1 MKMKNVTFISA
12 GAGSGKTYSLTE
24 KIVELVKNGECK
36 ADEIILT
43 TFTKV
48 ASAELKEKVRAALYK
63 HHLYS
68 EADKLDNAA
77 IGTIHSISYQM
88 VSRYWFLLG
97 ISADVRMI
105 ADEDREFYKSQSL
118 SNLPSDKDLE
128 LFRKVRKTFNIKK
141 VDEYYISHSDIN
153 FWQKDLSEIIDKIND
168 FQLDEE
174 SLKQSKQDSLQL
186 LDNVLG
192 ESSDLSSDYN
202 KESIIEKAKT
212 IIDTYLSQLNGKENK
227 KYLSYIEALKN
238 ISDKEHSDI
247 VDFKNLSKI
256 LTNSPSKKLLEA
268 TGNEISFF
276 NGLLDKILSRSDL
289 RELIKN
295 YIDTVFSLSSKW
307 ITQYE
312 EFKNQR
318 RLLDFNDVQKYFLE
332 LLKKPNVVDEIRS
345 RYKIALVDEFQDC
358 SPLQVSLFVELSKL
372 MDKSYWVG
380 DIKQAIYNFRG
391 TDTSVVKN
399 IIEEVAQENE
409 GNRLEK
415 LRYCWRSAKNIVDL
429 SNSVFVPVFDKLDES
444 LVKLDLPDERNGNPE
459 PLNRGLKHW
468 HFKIESKEL
477 KYEALA
483 KEILNLKERERFSF
497 KDIAILCRKN
507 FEVFELGAAFER
519 LGIPY
524 KLLSDGNVIGDNP
537 ILSFLKSMVAVAAY
551 PGNNLSKSLIAYY
564 TQPGFTAAHIIS
576 DRLRYLNSSEESDW
590 LDEVEIIKKI
600 KSLGKKIGNQSVS
613 SAIETLVLEL
623 NIGDIIKSINPDI
636 DDYNICQTFIKA
648 AATYEEQ
655 CLNLNLGCSLL
666 GFVDFLSSHGIQ
678 LDGKEDGVTI
688 STYHKSKGLE
698 WNSVVLCSLHEELI
712 KMDYVFFGVK
722 ILRNENGA
730 QISLMPSFLWQFVTD
745 TIKDRIQNHDVW
757 KQLKDDTIEEAKR
770 LLYVG
775 ITRPRELLITTT
787 VASSR
792 KTYGTNWL
800 DEITGIF
807 MNAIDRNEEFI
818 EWLGNRFEYSNIKYN
833 QTEEERQNSKEIV
846 ILKGA
851 TNILSYKPQMVKPS
865 QAAPSPYLEGVEKVG
880 EFSKDRLIVKGPKDN
895 DAILGNC
902 IHHLMCVYSDDP
914 SFKDDINKISFQYG
928 VILTPEEFM
937 THVQSFF
944 KWMEKEYG
952 KPFSIK
958 REIPFCYFNS
968 DGQKIS
974 GEIDM
979 LYHTE
984 EGDVLVDYKTFSGK
998 KDEIKDMK
1006 SKFYAGKYSGQIEI
1020 YKEAIEKAGRK
1031 VRDTLICYF
1040 NLGIII
1046 RIKFNK

>member
-1 MKMKNVTFISA
+1 MKNVTFISA

-24 KIVELVKNGECK
+24 KIVELVKNGECN

-48 ASAELKEKVRAALYK
+48 AAAELKEKVRAALYK

-68 EADKLDNAA
+68 DAEKLDNAA

-105 ADEDREFYKSQSL
+105 ADEDRDFYKSQSL
-118 SNLPSDKDLE
+118 SNLPSDENLE
-128 LFRKVRKTFNIKK
+128 LFRKVRKTFNITR
-141 VDEYYISHSDIN
+141 VDEYHISHPDIN
-153 FWQKDLSEIIDKIND
+153 FWQRNLSEIIDKIID
-168 FQLDEE
+168 FQLDVE
-174 SLKQSKQDSLQL
+174 SLKQSEQESLKV
-186 LDNVLG
+186 LDNILG
-192 ESSDLSSDYN
+192 KETNFNTDYD
-202 KESIIEKAKT
+202 KESIIKNAQT
-212 IIDTYLSQLNGKENK
+212 IIDTYLSQLKGKENK
-227 KYLSYIEALKN
+227 KYLSYIEALNKFREKR
-238 ISDKEHSDI
+238 DPGLEDI
-247 VDFKNLSKI
+247 KALSKI
-256 LTNSPSKKLLEA
+256 LTNSPTKSLLEA
-268 TGNEISFF
+268 AGDEISFF
-276 NGLLDKILSRSDL
+276 EGLLDRILSRSDL

-307 ITQYE
+307 IEQYE

-332 LLKKPNVVDEIRS
+332 LLKKPNVVEEIRS

-358 SPLQVSLFVELSKL
+358 SPLQVSLFVQLSTL
-372 MDKSYWVG
+372 MNKSYWVG

-391 TDTSVVKN
+391 TDTSVVKD
-399 IIEEVAQENE
+399 IIDEVAKENE
-409 GNRLEK
+409 GNRLER
-415 LRYCWRSAKNIVDL
+415 LPYCWRSAKNIVNL
-429 SNSVFVPVFDKLDES
+429 SNSVFVPVFDKLNET

-468 HFKIESKEL
+468 HFKIENVEL

-483 KEILNLKERERFSF
+483 KEISNLKERERISF
-497 KDIAILCRKN
+497 KDIAILCRRN
-507 FEVFELGAAFER
+507 FDVFKLGDAFES

-537 ILSFLKSMVAVAAY
+537 ILSFLKSMVAVSAY
-551 PGNNLSKSLIAYY
+551 PGNNFSKSLIAYY
-564 TQPGFTAAHIIS
+564 TQPGFTAAHILS
-576 DRLRYLNSSEESDW
+576 DRLRYLENSEESDW
-590 LDEVEIIKKI
+590 LDEVEIIRKI

-623 NIGDIIKSINPDI
+623 NIGDIIKTINPDI
-636 DDYNICQTFIKA
+636 DGYTICQNFIKA

-666 GFVDFLSSHGIQ
+666 GFVDYLSSHGIQ

-698 WNSVVLCSLHEELI
+698 WSSVVLCSLHEELI

-722 ILRNENGA
+722 VLRKNDGA
-730 QISLMPSFLWQFVTD
+730 QISLVPSFLWQFITD

-757 KQLKDDTIEEAKR
+757 KQLKNDTIEEAKR

-775 ITRPRELLITTT
+775 MTRPKELLITTT
-787 VASSR
+787 VRSSR
-792 KTYGTNWL
+792 KAYGTNWL
-800 DEITGIF
+800 DAITDIP
-807 MNAIDRNEEFI
+807 MNAIDRKEEFI
-818 EWLGNRFEYSNIKYN
+818 EWFGNRFEYSNIEYH
-833 QTEEERQNSKEIV
+833 QIDEERQESEEV
-846 ILKGA
+846 LILKGA
-851 TNILSYKPQMVKPS
+851 TNVPSYKLRVIKPS
-865 QAAPSPYLEGVEKVG
+865 QAAPSSNLEGVEKVG
-880 EFSKDRLIVKGPKDN
+880 EFSNDRLKAKGPNEN

-902 IHHLMCVYSDDP
+902 IHQLMCVYSDDP
-914 SFKDDINKISFQYG
+914 SFIDDITKISFQYE
-928 VILTPEEFM
+928 VSLIPEEFM
-937 THVQSFF
+937 THAKSFF
-944 KWMEKEYG
+944 KWMEQEYG
-952 KPFSIK
+952 KALSIE
-958 REIPFCYFNS
+958 REIPFYYFNS
-968 DGQKIS
+968 DGQKVS

-984 EGDVLVDYKTFSGK
+984 EGEVLIDYKTFSGRK
-998 KDEIKDMK
+998 NEVVDPK

-1020 YKEAIEKAGRK
+1020 YKEAVEKAGRK

-1040 NLGIII
+1040 NLGIVI
-1046 RIKFNK
+1046 RIKIEE